1 MKNRSLSL
9 TDYHAPLVLD
19 TGELVNIKCPDAAQ
33 DQRLDSLEI
42 ALKLGAWWVA
52 SLIEGCSVDS
62 LGTAMQWVNMRR
74 VVGMA

>member
-1 MKNRSLSL
+1 MKNRTPSSS
-9 TDYHAPLVLD
+9 DYHATLVLD

-33 DQRLDSLEI
+33 DELLDSLEI

-52 SLIEGCSVDS
+52 SLIEGCTVDY
-62 LGTAMQWVNMRR
+62 LGTAMERVNMRR